1 MQLSHQ
7 VMGLDIKADAEFIK
21 INKIK
26 GRPLKDLIS
35 HKKKKKEV
43 YNNSHPVITITMPI
57 SKATAAGCHFKVMD
71 THIRLQKN

>member
-7 VMGLDIKADAEFIK
+7 AMGLDIKADAEFIK

-57 SKATAAGCHFKVMD
+57 SKATAVGWHFKVMD
-71 THIRLQKN
+71 THIRLQKI